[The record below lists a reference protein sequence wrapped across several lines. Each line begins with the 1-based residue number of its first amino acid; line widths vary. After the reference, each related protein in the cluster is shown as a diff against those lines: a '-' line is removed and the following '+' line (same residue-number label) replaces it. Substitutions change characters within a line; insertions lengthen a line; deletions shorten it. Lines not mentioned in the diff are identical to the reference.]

1 MTKALAVNID
11 LSVIILTHNEEANLA
26 QALNTVC
33 GWAKR
38 VFVVD
43 SFSQD
48 RTIEIARSRGCEV
61 YQFAFENYARQR
73 NRALHELPI
82 DTTWTLFLDAD
93 EWMPEDLRTEIGR
106 VIESNPEEVGFY
118 LRRRF
123 FWMKT
128 WIRRGY
134 YPTWIL
140 RLFRTGHAHCEDRS
154 VNEHLRVDG
163 GTGYLAHDF
172 MHEDRKTISD
182 WVAKHNGYA
191 IREAHE
197 LLKGIDQSASK
208 KVSFF
213 GPQAERTRWLRER
226 IYNQCP
232 PMVRPFLF
240 FSYRVFLRG
249 GLLDGK
255 WALVYHFLQAFW
267 YPLLIDI
274 YFLEHKLCLAAHP
287 PNSKKLQLNST
298 QLRDTLPQPTK

>member
-1 MTKALAVNID
+1 MNTDV
-11 LSVIILTHNEEANLA
+11 SVVILTYNEEANLA
-26 QALNTVC
+26 QALDSVC
-33 GWAKR
+33 GWAKQ

-48 RTIEIARSRGCEV
+48 RTVEIARSRGCEV

-73 NRALHELPI
+73 NRALSELPI
-82 DTTWTLFLDAD
+82 DTGWTLFLDAD
-93 EWMPEDLRTEIGR
+93 EWMPANLRTEISG
-106 VIESNPEEVGFY
+106 VIESNPPEAGFY

-140 RLFRTGHAHCEDRS
+140 RLFRTGRAHCEDRS
-154 VNEHLRVDG
+154 VNEHIWVDG
-163 GTGYLAHDF
+163 ATGYLRQDF

-182 WVAKHNGYA
+182 WIEKHNHYA
-191 IREAHE
+191 IREAQE
-197 LLKGIDQSASK
+197 LVRSADK
-208 KVSFF
+208 KALTKVSFW

-226 IYNQCP
+226 VYNQCP

-240 FSYRVFLRG
+240 FSYRVLLRG
-249 GLLDGK
+249 GVLDGR

-267 YPLLIDI
+267 YPLLIDL
-274 YFLEHKLCLAAHP
+274 YFLERKLCAAQCR
-287 PNSKKLQLNST
+287 KTEITEFDST
-298 QLRDTLPQPTK
+298 KLRDTILQPTK